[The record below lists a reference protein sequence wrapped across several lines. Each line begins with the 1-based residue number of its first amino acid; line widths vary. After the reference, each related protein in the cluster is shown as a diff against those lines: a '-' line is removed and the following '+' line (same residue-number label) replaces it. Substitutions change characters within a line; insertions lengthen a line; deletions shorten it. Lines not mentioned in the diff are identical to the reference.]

1 MGDGHTHGRE
11 NAVRYK
17 HDCDKCRSL
26 GEFGITDLYFC
37 DIHTPTVIARFG
49 NEPEDYASGLE
60 LAPYVPELREARE
73 RAFKAGYLKWK
84 SINEQIRREKNT
96 G

>member
-1 MGDGHTHGRE
+1 MGDEHNHGRE

-17 HDCDKCRSL
+17 HDCDKCKPL

-37 DIHTPTVIARFG
+37 DVHAPTVIARFG

-60 LAPYVPELREARE
+60 LAPYVPELAQAKR
-73 RAFKAGYLKWK
+73 RAIEAGYLKWNF
-84 SINEQIRREKNT
+84 INEIRKD
-96 G
+96 